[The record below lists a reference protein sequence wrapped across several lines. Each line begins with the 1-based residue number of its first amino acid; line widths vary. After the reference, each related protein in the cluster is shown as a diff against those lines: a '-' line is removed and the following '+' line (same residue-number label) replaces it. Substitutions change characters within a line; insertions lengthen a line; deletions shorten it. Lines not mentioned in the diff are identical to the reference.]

1 MDTFGALIFVG
12 LGIIAMLGKRWAY
25 IAFVSLSVLAIP
37 ARTGFR
43 LHWPLCETV
52 LTAQNIALSLTKYAH
67 VVLFGIFFIMT
78 VAQLRG
84 TYASRFAWAALGTLV
99 FGAVIELEQGATRTG
114 NCRARDLF
122 PDALGVVLGI
132 AVVMLWTLVRGAGR
146 RRSGALSPES

>member
-1 MDTFGALIFVG
+1 MDTVGVLLFVG
-12 LGIIAMLGKRWAY
+12 LGIIAILGKRWAY
-25 IAFVSLSVLAIP
+25 IAFVSLSLLAIP

-43 LHWPLCETV
+43 LQWPSCETV

-78 VAQLRG
+78 VAQVRG
-84 TYASRFAWAALGTLV
+84 SLGSRFAWAAVATLV

-122 PDALGVVLGI
+122 PDALGALLGVV
-132 AVVMLWTLVRGAGR
+132 VVMLSNLIRGAGR
-146 RRSGALSPES
+146 RRSAALSPES

>member
-25 IAFVSLSVLAIP
+25 IAFVSMSVLAIP

-43 LHWPLCETV
+43 LQWPSCETV

-84 TYASRFAWAALGTLV
+84 TYASRFAWAALATLV

-114 NCRARDLF
+114 NCRARDLS
-122 PDALGVVLGI
+122 PDALGVLLGI
-132 AVVMLWTLVRGAGR
+132 AVVMLWNLVRGAGR